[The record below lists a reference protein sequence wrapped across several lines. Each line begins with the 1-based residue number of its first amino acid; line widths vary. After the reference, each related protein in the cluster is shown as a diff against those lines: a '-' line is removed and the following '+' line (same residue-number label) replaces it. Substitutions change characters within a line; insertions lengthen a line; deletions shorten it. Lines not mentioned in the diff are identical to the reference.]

1 MTPPKVST
9 VISRDPATID
19 QIAEAY
25 PSLLERTE
33 WINPYFSPQWLRP
46 WWNRQKQDRAPLFF
60 LAEGEDGTL
69 LGYWPFVE
77 RPGLLGSKG
86 LWPFVYDEANYHFP
100 TCSASVAPLLVD
112 SLSQLVGTF
121 LCLVAPNS
129 RVLLGCLYKWAHG
142 NECALECSAV
152 CPEIFLN

>member
-1 MTPPKVST
+1 MDK
-9 VISRDPATID
+9 
-19 QIAEAY
+19 
-25 PSLLERTE
+25 SLLL
-33 WINPYFSPQWLRP
+33 SPVVETLVESTKTGP
-46 WWNRQKQDRAPLFF
+46 GSSF
-60 LAEGEDGTL
+60 LSCRREDGTL

-121 LCLVAPNS
+121 LLPGCPKF
-129 RVLLGCLYKWAHG
+129 RVLLGCLYKWADG